1 MIRYYQSYQEGFKIF
16 KRERKTYDLK
26 EHAKIIADPADPL
39 VNISGLIPDNAIVLD
54 IGCGNGSLGRL
65 LKNTRKDIVID
76 GIEPD
81 LYAAEL
87 ARPVYR
93 SMYRGAAQDRLEDIG
108 RSDYDYII
116 LADVL
121 EHMQDPLDFLVLL
134 AGKISEKTK
143 ILISIPNIVFGA
155 VRLALMNG
163 KFDYVDSGLI
173 ERTHLR
179 FFTEA
184 TVVEMMK
191 KSGLNIDELRLLIKN
206 FFISEIDVMPYRF
219 QFFDILKLLS
229 DRNASAYQFLIV
241 ASKNNAATKR
251 SSAGRSTSLLDY
263 VKCLVKGFLCRS

>member
-1 MIRYYQSYQEGFKIF
+1 MIRCYQLYQEGFKIF

-39 VNISGLIPDNAIVLD
+39 VNISGLIPDNATVLD
-54 IGCGNGSLGRL
+54 IGCGNGALGRL

-81 LYAAEL
+81 QYAADL

-93 SMYRGAAQDRLEDIG
+93 SVYCAVAQDCWDDLPVAG
-108 RSDYDYII
+108 YDFIV

-143 ILISIPNIVFGA
+143 ILISIPNIAFGS

-191 KSGLNIDELRLLIKN
+191 KSGLNIDELRLLMKN
-206 FFISEIDVMPYRF
+206 FFISEVDVMPYRF
-219 QFFDILKLLS
+219 QFCNIFRMLP

-241 ASKNNAATKR
+241 ASKSNAASKR

-263 VKCLVKGFLCRS
+263 VKCLVKGFLGRS